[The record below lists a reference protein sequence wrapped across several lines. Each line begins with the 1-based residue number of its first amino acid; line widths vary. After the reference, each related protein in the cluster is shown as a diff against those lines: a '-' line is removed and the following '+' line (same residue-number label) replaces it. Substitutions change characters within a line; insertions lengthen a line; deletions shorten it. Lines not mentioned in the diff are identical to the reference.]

1 MTHGKLTKRK
11 EFALVDGWI
20 RTTEVTRD
28 KERPNEY
35 AHPHFHV
42 ILMVKP
48 SYFAKGYVKHMDW
61 VRAWGECLRVDYLP
75 NVDIR
80 TVKPKAKDIDD
91 PGKGIKSAIA
101 ETMKYAIKPED
112 MIGDESLQAVN
123 WFHEYTRQVFKLR
136 FVASGGALKNA
147 LKADDKITDQDM
159 ITADQDPQAELIE
172 KDPRRLNFTYLPTK
186 KGYFYNPKY
195 NT

>member
-1 MTHGKLTKRK
+1 MEKLTKRK

-61 VRAWGECLRVDYLP
+61 VRAWGEVCGWTTRPMWTFAPLSP
-75 NVDIR
+75 
-80 TVKPKAKDIDD
+80 KPK
-91 PGKGIKSAIA
+91 
-101 ETMKYAIKPED
+101 T
-112 MIGDESLQAVN
+112 
-123 WFHEYTRQVFKLR
+123 
-136 FVASGGALKNA
+136 
-147 LKADDKITDQDM
+147 
-159 ITADQDPQAELIE
+159 
-172 KDPRRLNFTYLPTK
+172 
-186 KGYFYNPKY
+186 
-195 NT
+195 